1 MRQQRAAGERVKH
14 FRQRGSHALALTRS
28 KHYHIERHAAILAN
42 IAIDLLTPDLA
53 SSLARVALQNIGREF
68 PHRLDH
74 LVLSPAESFDHKSAH
89 PAFYGSYDWHSAAHM
104 HWLLLR
110 VLRLYPMLPENGR
123 IAAALDAHL
132 SPQALDAEL
141 SYFKSSRT
149 FERPY
154 GWAWLLELQAE
165 ALRAKS
171 RWSRALA
178 PLAGELAARMAEF
191 LAAAPYP
198 VRAGSHGN
206 TAFACLLALDY
217 ARAASDGA
225 LEFEIR
231 KAARKWYGADRD
243 APLAYEPSLDDFLSP
258 SLVEAVLMQ
267 QILVGA
273 EFGAWLNHFLPA
285 GIGPLSEPPIVA
297 DRTDAKQSHLDG
309 LCLSRAW
316 CFALLGFEELSK
328 KHLTAGLPH
337 VVGGDYVGEHWLASF
352 AVLALSA
359 AALKTP

>member
-1 MRQQRAAGERVKH
+1 MMRTAISQMSRSTPNAIELQQPM
-14 FRQRGSHALALTRS
+14 LT
-28 KHYHIERHAAILAN
+28 EEQ
-42 IAIDLLTPDLA
+42 A
-53 SSLARVALQNIGREF
+53 SAFARVALANIDREF
-68 PHRLDH
+68 PRAIHH
-74 LVLSPAESFDHKSAH
+74 LARGAGEELEQKKLH
-89 PAFYGSYDWHSAAHM
+89 PAFYGSYDWHSAVHM
-104 HWLLLR
+104 HWTLVR
-110 VLRLYPMLPENGR
+110 VLHLYPMLKENGR

-132 SPQALDAEL
+132 APAAIEAEL
-141 SYFKSSRT
+141 GYMKGHAT

-165 ALRAKS
+165 ALRMKS
-171 RWSRALA
+171 RWSRALT
-178 PLAGELAARMAEF
+178 PLAEHVAACFAEF
-191 LAAAPYP
+191 AGVPYP
-198 VRAGSHGN
+198 IRAGAHGN

-217 ARAASDGA
+217 ARVARDAA

-231 KAARKWYGADRD
+231 KAAKRWYERDRG

-258 SLVEAVLMQ
+258 SLVEALLMKQVLEP
-267 QILVGA
+267 A
-273 EFGAWLNHFLPA
+273 EFARWLNGFFPQGLDA
-285 GIGPLSEPPIVA
+285 VAEPPVVA

-316 CFALLGFEELSK
+316 CFAGLGLTEHAER
-328 KHLTAGLPH
+328 HLAAGLPQ